1 MMMMLIIITTTSKEF
16 FTLERQISIC
26 AITLFRT
33 DITFHCIFPERG
45 NAPIEGRRPRT
56 LNPRPQRCP
65 QTMHVSHRTLDLRNP
80 KTEPTSSKM
89 STSAD
94 LRKTDSYW
102 NTKKKE
108 TCNFNYSCQARHDKW
123 KFSVLTMEVT
133 ATFERRKNIL
143 PGHVRWA
150 RSCSGRWRSSC
161 RRPTISPR
169 LGPPIQQATIK
180 NRMVKSRMSKSR
192 KRSKVEC
199 PKSRMSKS
207 RTFKFRTNVWR
218 ESVAVNKNSN
228 CVQRNWFLRSISD
241 L

>member
-1 MMMMLIIITTTSKEF
+1 MHRSRVDDLAPSTPAPSDAPKPCTCRTG
-16 FTLERQISIC
+16 RSIYG
-26 AITLFRT
+26 I
-33 DITFHCIFPERG
+33 
-45 NAPIEGRRPRT
+45 
-56 LNPRPQRCP
+56 QK
-65 QTMHVSHRTLDLRNP
+65 RNP
-80 KTEPTSSKM
+80 HRQKCQQVQTYVK
-89 STSAD
+89 
-94 LRKTDSYW
+94 LIHIKIQ
-102 NTKKKE
+102 KKKE

-169 LGPPIQQATIK
+169 LGPPIQQAAIK

-199 PKSRMSKS
+199 PKSGTTKSRMSKS